1 MVYHDCSYRK
11 ANRSTVAI
19 KTLHETWFDSHLQ
32 PFARLTTHPFATT
45 SHHNDELYSQ
55 HTLLLHLPI
64 HLSFP
69 ITHPTPLN
77 PPTMLF
83 SRIVSVF
90 LRFGEFVCAGVVL
103 GLMAHLLRKYDHTH
117 TGPLA
122 REIYTIVVAALST
135 LFALVWLIPTKRNL
149 LHYPFDLLL
158 SVAWFAAF
166 GM

>member
-1 MVYHDCSYRK
+1 
-11 ANRSTVAI
+11 
-19 KTLHETWFDSHLQ
+19 
-32 PFARLTTHPFATT
+32 
-45 SHHNDELYSQ
+45 
-55 HTLLLHLPI
+55 
-64 HLSFP
+64 
-69 ITHPTPLN
+69 
-77 PPTMLF
+77 MLF

-103 GLMAHLLRKYDHTH
+103 GLMAHLLHKYDHTH

-122 REIYTIVVAALST
+122 REIYTITVAALST

-166 GM
+166 AVLVDYIRKANCGYFFYWGDISVRNHSSCGQWKAAEAFSFIAACFWFVSFLLGVWVYHKLSEPVGTDGSRRRWHRSRP